1 MQGTSFDNRQFGRS
15 PVHREVSMDSL
26 FGALKSKTIWASVG
40 VAVLG
45 VLVPPVNV
53 WIAANPGTAATA
65 VSVLMAVLRT
75 MTTTSLSNK

>member
-1 MQGTSFDNRQFGRS
+1 
-15 PVHREVSMDSL
+15 MDSL
-26 FGALKSKTIWASVG
+26 FGAFKSKTIWASVG

-45 VLVPPVNV
+45 VLVPPVNA